1 ENNTHV
7 FHQYTLVL
15 DGVDR
20 NKLVEE
26 LAAENIP
33 AMIYYPVPAH
43 KQKMFS
49 FLHLPETELPVT
61 DWLTERVV
69 SLPIHTELD
78 KDQQDYIIEKVN
90 YLTHKLTS

>member
-1 ENNTHV
+1 MYYNEGFKGNKTITTPNIAENNTHV

-33 AMIYYPVPAH
+33 AMIYYPVP
-43 KQKMFS
+43 
-49 FLHLPETELPVT
+49 
-61 DWLTERVV
+61 
-69 SLPIHTELD
+69 
-78 KDQQDYIIEKVN
+78 
-90 YLTHKLTS
+90 